1 MMRMAVLV
9 LGYAFMV
16 AGVFFSFASAV
27 GLLRFPDVYTR
38 LHAGTKA
45 LTGGAFFVLAGV
57 ALHSASW
64 QATAKI
70 LLIAGFF
77 LATNP
82 IATHAIARACYRHG
96 IMPEKIFV
104 DDYGKAMKR
113 GMHR

>member
-1 MMRMAVLV
+1 MMSRAVSV
-9 LGYAFMV
+9 LGDAFMV
-16 AGVFFSFASAV
+16 LGVFFSFASVV

-45 LTGGAFFVLAGV
+45 ITGGAFFVLAGV
-57 ALHSASW
+57 AIHSTSW
-64 QATAKI
+64 QAAAKI
-70 LLIAGFF
+70 VLIVGFF

-82 IATHAIARACYRHG
+82 ISTHAIARACYRHG
-96 IMPEKIFV
+96 ILPEKIFL

>member
-1 MMRMAVLV
+1 MMGRAVFA
-9 LGYAFMV
+9 LGYVFMV
-16 AGVFFSFASAV
+16 VGVFFSFASAV

-57 ALHSASW
+57 ALQSSSW
-64 QATAKI
+64 QATVKI

-82 IATHAIARACYRHG
+82 VATHAIARACYRHG
-96 IMPEKIFV
+96 IRPEKIFV
-104 DDYGKAMKR
+104 DDYAKALKR
-113 GMHR
+113 GMRR